1 LLTNPPADGR
11 VFLTW
16 TGTLPAS
23 ASALSFLY
31 GLTDLPPATTG
42 TNPAYTGVDF
52 LVFINGQQV
61 FDQAVQSSGIE
72 SGTVSLT
79 SYAGQAVVI
88 QLVVDADGT
97 ALYDS
102 SVWSKVIVN

>member
-1 LLTNPPADGR
+1 
-11 VFLTW
+11 V
-16 TGTLPAS
+16 
-23 ASALSFLY
+23 LSFLY
-31 GLTDLPPATTG
+31 GLTDLPPGTTG
-42 TNPAYTGVDF
+42 SNPAYTGVDF

-61 FDQAVQSSGIE
+61 FDQAVQTGGVN

-79 SYAGQAVVI
+79 PYAGQAVVI

-102 SVWSKVIVN
+102 SIWSKVTVN